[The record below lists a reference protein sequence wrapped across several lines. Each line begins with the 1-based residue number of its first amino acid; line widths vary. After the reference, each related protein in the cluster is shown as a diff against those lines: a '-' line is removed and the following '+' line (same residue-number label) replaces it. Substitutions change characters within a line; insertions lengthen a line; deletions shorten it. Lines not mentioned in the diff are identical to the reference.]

1 MKAEEYLSWTV
12 PQTFIAKVLGLTQ
25 GRISQLLAEG
35 IFVRDEESGQMRF
48 HDSLRNYYLSKNA
61 TGAGVNFWT
70 EKALHEKANRE
81 LAELTLAKR
90 RGELCETA
98 AVEQELGEILTDCRN
113 KLLGLGHKLA
123 PRLEG
128 KTTAQISDTIRDE
141 IIGILKELS
150 GDVEKADYRAGET

>member
-1 MKAEEYLSWTV
+1 MSRIKELQKQV
-12 PQTFIAKVLGLTQ
+12 HKVLEKLEDGDKRAKATAHLH
-25 GRISQLLAEG
+25 GVALAAA
-35 IFVRDEESGQMRF
+35 I
-48 HDSLRNYYLSKNA
+48 
-61 TGAGVNFWT
+61 
-70 EKALHEKANRE
+70 
-81 LAELTLAKR
+81 LAKR